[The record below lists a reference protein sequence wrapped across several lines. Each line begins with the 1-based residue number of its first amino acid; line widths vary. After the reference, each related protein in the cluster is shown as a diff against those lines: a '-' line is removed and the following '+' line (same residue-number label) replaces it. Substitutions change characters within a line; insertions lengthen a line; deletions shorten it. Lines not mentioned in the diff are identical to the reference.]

1 MATIGLP
8 LARRRRFEWGSLVP
22 WAVLAL
28 LTVMVLFPV
37 LLIVI
42 NSFQTGRP
50 GQPTAYSLDA
60 WRMALSDP
68 GLLSAV
74 WNTLTITVARQA
86 IAFPIAILIAWVLAR
101 TDVPGSQW
109 LEFLFW
115 VAFFLPALPVTLGW
129 IMLLDPQYGLINQA
143 VAAIPFVGQG
153 PFNIY
158 SFWGIVWAHLA
169 GGTIAIKVMLLTPAF
184 RNMDA
189 SLEEA
194 SRVHGAST
202 LGTLIRVVVP
212 VMTPVLIVVLL
223 LSLIHSL
230 QAFEIELIL
239 GFPIRLFVFS
249 TQIYFWIQREP
260 PQFPPAMALG
270 TIVLGI
276 MVPFIVVQRW
286 ITERRRFTTVS
297 GQFKGHKLR
306 LRRWR
311 WPVFALVLTLALV
324 ISVVPMLFLVVGTFM
339 KLFGFFTI
347 ASPWTTDHW
356 GRVFADPIFL
366 ASVRNTVVLALG
378 TAAFGVALA
387 TVIAYIVMRTRFTA
401 RALLDFTSWL
411 PVTIPGIILGLG
423 LLWLVLGTPILRPL
437 YGTIFLMI
445 VATIVATIT
454 TSVQIVKSNFA
465 QLGYD
470 LEEAA
475 RVEGGGWWD
484 AFRHVL
490 LPIITPTLALVA
502 ALSFISAARNVS
514 TIALVATSGT
524 RPLSLLQ
531 LDFMVQGSYESAAV
545 VGVIV
550 VVMTAGV
557 ALLARIF
564 GLRVGLQQ

>member
-1 MATIGLP
+1 MATISLP
-8 LARRRRFEWGSLVP
+8 LARRRRIELGSLVP
-22 WAVLAL
+22 WLVLL
-28 LTVMVLFPV
+28 LVAGIVVLPV
-37 LLIVI
+37 LLVI
-42 NSFQTGRP
+42 LNSFQTGRP
-50 GQPTAYSLDA
+50 GQPSAYSLDA
-60 WRMALSDP
+60 WRAALSDP
-68 GLLSAV
+68 GLLAAV
-74 WNTLTITVARQA
+74 WNTITITVARQV
-86 IAFPIAILIAWVLAR
+86 IAFPVAILLAWVLAR
-101 TDVPGSQW
+101 TDVPGAEW

-129 IMLLDPQYGLINQA
+129 ILLLDPQYGLINQA
-143 VAAIPFVGQG
+143 LAAIPFVGQG

-202 LGTLIRVVVP
+202 LGTLLRVVMP
-212 VMTPVLIVVLL
+212 VMLPVLVVVLL

-270 TIVLGI
+270 TIVLGM
-276 MVPFIVVQRW
+276 MVPFIVIQRW
-286 ITERRRFTTVS
+286 ITERRRYTTIS
-297 GQFKGHKLR
+297 GQFKGHRVR
-306 LRRWR
+306 LRHWR
-311 WPVFALVLTLALV
+311 WPVFALVLATALI
-324 ISVVPMLFLVVGTFM
+324 ISVVPLIFLVVGTFM

-347 ASPWTTDHW
+347 ASPWSTDHW
-356 GRVFADPIFL
+356 RRVFADPIFL
-366 ASVRNTVVLALG
+366 TSVRNTLILGLG
-378 TAAFGVALA
+378 TAVLGVALS
-387 TVIAYIVMRTRFTA
+387 TVVAYVVVRTRFAA
-401 RALLDFTSWL
+401 RAALDFMSWL
-411 PVTIPGIILGLG
+411 PVTIPGILLGLG
-423 LLWLVLGTPILRPL
+423 FLWLVLGTPPLRPL
-437 YGTIFLMI
+437 YGTIALMI
-445 VATIVATIT
+445 VATIVATMT
-454 TSVQIVKSNFA
+454 TSVQIVKGNFA

-502 ALSFISAARNVS
+502 ALSFITAARNVS
-514 TIALVATSGT
+514 TIALLATSGT

-550 VVMTAGV
+550 VVLTAGI
-557 ALLARIF
+557 ALAARVL